1 MRQLSQIY
9 LLLLLVTPLS
19 GCTTISYY
27 GQAIGGHVSL
37 MMKARPIHQVITAP
51 ETDPELRRQ
60 LELAAQARAFAAQ
73 ELALPV
79 DDVFS
84 EYVALGRPWV
94 VVNLVAVPEFSLTPH
109 QWCYPFVGCQSYR
122 GYFRLAD
129 ARQEQTAFQERDY
142 DTFIGA
148 VTAYST
154 LGWFDDPLHTGFTSL
169 ADDRMVALMFHE
181 LAHRVLYING
191 DTAFNESFATAVELE
206 GLRLWLQ
213 QQGAPEGFERALARL
228 QHRQQTLA
236 LVDATSEQ
244 LQQLYASQNQMDKSM
259 LRAHKA
265 QLLDELARNYANL
278 AGQYEEPGPF
288 GPPPVQLNNA
298 QLALFR
304 QYNQH
309 VPAFRQM
316 LKELN
321 YRFHDFYR
329 AVEELSRQPA
339 DSRSAQLKLLSER
352 FVENL

>member
-1 MRQLSQIY
+1 
-9 LLLLLVTPLS
+9 
-19 GCTTISYY
+19 
-27 GQAIGGHVSL
+27 
-37 MMKARPIHQVITAP
+37 
-51 ETDPELRRQ
+51 
-60 LELAAQARAFAAQ
+60 
-73 ELALPV
+73 
-79 DDVFS
+79 
-84 EYVALGRPWV
+84 
-94 VVNLVAVPEFSLTPH
+94 
-109 QWCYPFVGCQSYR
+109 
-122 GYFRLAD
+122 
-129 ARQEQTAFQERDY
+129 
-142 DTFIGA
+142 
-148 VTAYST
+148 
-154 LGWFDDPLHTGFTSL
+154 
-169 ADDRMVALMFHE
+169 
-181 LAHRVLYING
+181 
-191 DTAFNESFATAVELE
+191 
-206 GLRLWLQ
+206 
-213 QQGAPEGFERALARL
+213 
-228 QHRQQTLA
+228 
-236 LVDATSEQ
+236 
-244 LQQLYASQNQMDKSM
+244 MDKSM